1 MLVTCTELSG
11 IPMVKKQNDE
21 IIKLTDVQ
29 HHRLRTEMY
38 LGSRN
43 LHTQTVINWDGK
55 QLAAQEVSWT
65 PAAYCAFREIF
76 DNSLDEV
83 IGHGHG
89 SKIDVTYD
97 PKTLSFSIADDGRGI
112 PIDWDENENMHKATM
127 ALTQARAGR
136 NFGDREEVR
145 GTNGIGASVV
155 VSCSKE
161 FHIDIRRDGKRFQQT
176 FREGTDLMPDLD
188 VSEPRIFSSSMK
200 SGTEVRFTLSATV
213 FPKAKIPLAFVKSRV
228 FEVAANHPKIRFTF
242 NNEKI
247 IVGKSVDK
255 TMFAQ
260 CDPVIIA
267 IAEEKFNSTYYL
279 VPNFGTEGEFIHST
293 VNDIPAFNG
302 GQHIDT
308 FKRLFFG
315 GMLKAMERESKRRG
329 LTPNR
334 SDIAEGLLIYNTTTM
349 HAPNFDSQS
358 KTRLINDEVDRY
370 IKTSLENESTF
381 KTIIRNNKVWLD
393 AIYTR
398 CASRTQKKD
407 DADIAKANRKLMR
420 NKVPKLLDANGKD
433 RSKCILLIC
442 EGDCIAEDTQIAIFE
457 DGEFINK
464 KVKDV
469 NLGDLVLTHTGAIKP
484 ICNKQAKITDGV
496 SITTSTGKVIKISTD
511 HKMPVFNVENNM
523 YEVVKAKDIV
533 KTQHKL
539 LSSII
544 NMESSFFE
552 IVRVDDFDDE
562 KFNKSVSFTNGII
575 NQTCIISENH
585 LFSVLNISSGII
597 EKIPTKYLDSE
608 IHLLIAHNLS

>member
-1 MLVTCTELSG
+1 MA
-11 IPMVKKQNDE
+11 KKQSEE
-21 IIKLTDVQ
+21 IVKLTDTQ

-43 LHTQTVINWDGK
+43 LHTQTVINWNGK
-55 QLAAQEVSWT
+55 KLEAEEVSWT

-83 IGHGHG
+83 VGHGHG
-89 SKIDVTYD
+89 TKIEVTYN
-97 PKTLSFSIADDGRGI
+97 PKTLTFSVSDDGRGI
-112 PIDWDENENMHKATM
+112 PIDWDENEKMHKATM

-161 FHIDIRRDGKRFQQT
+161 FNLDIKRDGKRFQQT
-176 FREGTDLMPDLD
+176 FREGTELMPDLD
-188 VSEPRIFSSSMK
+188 IGEPRIFSSSMK
-200 SGTEVRFTLSATV
+200 SGTDINFTLSSAV
-213 FPKAKIPLAFVKSRV
+213 FPKAKIPLSFVKARI
-228 FEVAANHPKIRFTF
+228 FEVAANHPRIKFTF
-242 NNEKI
+242 NGEKI
-247 IVGKSVDK
+247 TVGKTVDK
-255 TMFAQ
+255 TMFA
-260 CDPVIIA
+260 DSNPVIIG
-267 IAEEKFNSTYYL
+267 INEEKFSSNYYL
-279 VPNFGTEGEFIHST
+279 VPAFGSEGEFVHST

-302 GQHIDT
+302 GQHIDA
-308 FKRLFFG
+308 FKRLFFS

-370 IKTSLENESTF
+370 IKSSLENETTF
-381 KTIIRNNKVWLD
+381 KNILRSHKSWID

-398 CASRTQKKD
+398 CAARTQKKD